1 LVYEDFVPRNHQLRT
16 TAKRDKSA
24 KPSAQVV
31 QPEEIPVR
39 PEGDV
44 TIRVLVGEGSPVQL
58 GTPGCIPDIELTTDG
73 EVTTLVPQACN
84 WIFYGLNL
92 PNLTAD

>member
-1 LVYEDFVPRNHQLRT
+1 LVYKDFVLRNYQLRT
-16 TAKRDKSA
+16 TAKVDKHA
-24 KPSAQVV
+24 EPSPQVV
-31 QPEEIPVR
+31 QSEEIPVR
-39 PEGDV
+39 HEGDA
-44 TIRVLVGEGSPVQL
+44 TIRVLVGEGSSVQL
-58 GTPGCIPDIELTTDG
+58 GTPGLILDIELPTRG

>member
-1 LVYEDFVPRNHQLRT
+1 MVYEDFVLRNHQLRT

-39 PEGDV
+39 HEGDA

-58 GTPGCIPDIELTTDG
+58 GTPGLILHIELTTGG